1 MSNHSSA
8 VLFSTTTAADERLVC
23 CRVSLVAID
32 ESGVLF
38 VQDSLAREFSCDVLE
53 AAAALRLAV
62 GDELIALLPEEQGR
76 GVVVGR
82 VGRYRVALAQPNVT
96 VEATESL
103 TLKCGEASIDLRA
116 DGKVMVRGEDVL
128 LRAKGTQRIR
138 AGTVS
143 IN

>member
-1 MSNHSSA
+1 MNNHSSA
-8 VLFSTTTAADERLVC
+8 VLVSAIAAADERLVC

-32 ESGVLF
+32 ESGVLV
-38 VQDSLAREFSCDVLE
+38 VQDSLAREFSCDMLE
-53 AAAALRLAV
+53 ADSALRLVV
-62 GDELIALLPEEQGR
+62 GDELIAFLPEERGR

-82 VGRYRVALAQPNVT
+82 VGPYRLAPAQPNVT
-96 VEATESL
+96 IEATESL